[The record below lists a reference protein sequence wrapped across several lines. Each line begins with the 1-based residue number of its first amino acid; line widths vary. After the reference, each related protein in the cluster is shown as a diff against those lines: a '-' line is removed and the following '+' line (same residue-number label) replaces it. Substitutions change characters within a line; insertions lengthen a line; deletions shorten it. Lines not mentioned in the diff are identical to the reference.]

1 MAHRR
6 CIGLLTIHTVV
17 YVEATCSPART
28 HAQYTFLLSNTQPLS
43 RCGIIL
49 MPDGNICR
57 PKRAEVELVQISSV
71 GNAAAG
77 QNTATLTGPLLFRDM
92 FFHSRRWSWCRNPI
106 FLLTFTSR
114 CPKCNKSD
122 FYPVSGHP
130 GSDSANNNIIIII
143 LAQAEGKMSIYPRA
157 AAKCVTG
164 LSVILCKHFTV
175 LLYHATAG
183 VGTGKQFGS
192 SLASSKPQT
201 SDRPFK
207 TKAS

>member
-1 MAHRR
+1 MWEKFISNLCFIGWCWSSSAMTTTCYSLRSQADIKHVVIFLKYYNSCWIWSQSWSGHANMAHRR

-114 CPKCNKSD
+114 CPKCNKS
-122 FYPVSGHP
+122 
-130 GSDSANNNIIIII
+130 A
-143 LAQAEGKMSIYPRA
+143 
-157 AAKCVTG
+157 
-164 LSVILCKHFTV
+164 
-175 LLYHATAG
+175 
-183 VGTGKQFGS
+183 
-192 SLASSKPQT
+192 
-201 SDRPFK
+201 
-207 TKAS
+207 